1 MSVPETIPLTEF
13 IQRPT
18 AAISRLTRVR
28 ALRLRRRDADDLVV
42 MPADRADQEREV
54 IELTARLLASLL
66 RHDDGH
72 NLIRQ
77 ALPEVLPWVRF
88 LPPDDVDVLAREF
101 AETAEASSSV
111 DNAAPISQLLTEW
124 QHTAEIH
131 ADPELYAILSS
142 PRGDDYGPALP
153 PEAE

>member
-1 MSVPETIPLTEF
+1 MSVPETIPFTEF

-66 RHDDGH
+66 RPDDGH
-72 NLIRQ
+72 NLNRQ
-77 ALPEVLPWVRF
+77 ALPEELPTVRY
-88 LPPDDVDVLAREF
+88 LPHNDVAWQAIGD
-101 AETAEASSSV
+101 T
-111 DNAAPISQLLTEW
+111 DAAQ
-124 QHTAEIH
+124 A
-131 ADPELYAILSS
+131 
-142 PRGDDYGPALP
+142 
-153 PEAE
+153 

>member
-1 MSVPETIPLTEF
+1 MSVPETIPFTEF

-28 ALRLRRRDADDLVV
+28 AVRLRRRDADDLVV
-42 MPADRADQEREV
+42 MPADIADQEREV

-111 DNAAPISQLLTEW
+111 DNAAPISQLLPDSHPTP
-124 QHTAEIH
+124 H
-131 ADPELYAILSS
+131 
-142 PRGDDYGPALP
+142 LP
-153 PEAE
+153 PAPNPHPTFTS